1 MEKKKPNIKLIV
13 IISVVAVLII
23 GTATAFGIVAYG
35 NYQTQQRVEAMVTEV
50 ADEYAL
56 FENSGDREEKLS
68 LLEEMIS
75 EYESYVSDTA
85 SEEYFEEVKAEY
97 EKNISLMREYF
108 ISEYD
113 SAINEIA
120 VATLDEAE
128 RDDIK
133 TSITSLTALNGQ
145 ISAEAAVTLNDD
157 IKLNSY
163 SDEISGLIKT
173 MREHFASQYDGVI
186 KENTFE
192 NVEEIE
198 DKEKLSNA
206 ITNLN
211 ELKTLINEEADVTVD
226 NEEVLNK
233 YNEMVDNLIESY
245 ENRISAI
252 EKAEEEARQRE
263 EEERNNS
270 YNSSSNNSNNSSGDS
285 SSNNSSSN
293 SNSSSNGSNNSTSTN
308 SSVGINPNNPNCV
321 GEGHGGLHHSYT
333 SIDENG
339 NPTGTRYA
347 YNDGCAYDYDLGI
360 SWVWGF

>member
-1 MEKKKPNIKLIV
+1 MGESNMEKKKPNIKLIV

-113 SAINEIA
+113 SAINENA

-133 TSITSLTALNGQ
+133 TSITSLTDLNGQ

-157 IKLNSY
+157 DKLNSY

-206 ITNLN
+206 IANLN

-233 YNEMVDNLIESY
+233 YNETADNLIESY

-270 YNSSSNNSNNSSGDS
+270 SNNSSNNNSNNSSNNES
-285 SSNNSSSN
+285 SSNNN
-293 SNSSSNGSNNSTSTN
+293 SENSSSNNGGN
-308 SSVGINPNNPNCV
+308 SSGGHDPN
-321 GEGHGGLHHSYT
+321 HGGLHHWVADEYSTSYF
-333 SIDENG
+333 
-339 NPTGTRYA
+339 
-347 YNDGCAYDYDLGI
+347 YNDGCAMDTNGNYWNWHEIAGI
-360 SWVWGF
+360 Q